1 MRKLKKK
8 CLNKELGHWS
18 EMKCI
23 QDNFGDFHFGY
34 QCSRCG
40 AIMQKTKYCGNC
52 GIEMDNP
59 YLF

>member
-1 MRKLKKK
+1 MREKV
-8 CLNKELGHWS
+8 NEQPHEQLGHWS

-34 QCSRCG
+34 QCSHCG

-52 GIEMDNP
+52 GIKMDNP
-59 YLF
+59 HLF